1 MRRLIYRISLFVVI
15 TAALPAAI
23 SANSSHK
30 LALLVLGDSLSAA
43 YNMPLEQGWVNLLQ
57 QQVAKMY
64 PGTRIVN
71 ASVTGETA
79 GNAVRR
85 LPALIEEHTP
95 DVIVIELG
103 GNDGLR
109 GFQLENI
116 RQSLQ
121 TLIETAKGAGAEVV
135 LTGIHLNPNYG
146 PRFNQLFFGMYREL
160 AEENRVHYV
169 PFILEGIGDDPEK
182 MQEDAVHPTAEAQ
195 PEVLENMWPA
205 IEQAI
210 QAALERTKDYH
221 GGTEDTEK

>member
-1 MRRLIYRISLFVVI
+1 MHRMIYRISLFIVI
-15 TAALPAAI
+15 TMALPVVAT
-23 SANSSHK
+23 SADFSRK
-30 LALLVLGDSLSAA
+30 LTLLVLGDSLSAA
-43 YNMPLEQGWVNLLQ
+43 YNMPLERGWVNLLQ
-57 QQVAKMY
+57 QRVAKTY
-64 PGTRIVN
+64 PETHIVN

-79 GNAVRR
+79 ENAVRR
-85 LPALIEEHTP
+85 LPALIERHAP

-121 TLIETAKGAGAEVV
+121 TLIDTAKGAGAEVV

-195 PEVLENMWPA
+195 AEVLENMWPA
-205 IEQAI
+205 VEQAI
-210 QAALERTKDYH
+210 RAAETKNP
-221 GGTEDTEK
+221 ESRSQNSE